1 MEGGDAPWWCRR
13 RRSQL
18 GGSPRCSRS
27 ACRRGDAVEGHCS
40 ASGRGG
46 RRLPLQGPSRR
57 GRGRRRGAREGEGV
71 PVEDEV
77 ALARGRA
84 VGDHARERVVAR
96 AHVDRA
102 RAVRGDLP
110 PPPPHRPAPQPQ
122 PGRAR
127 ARRAVPCKV
136 SASAAGRGATF
147 SPRFTIVSSKPA
159 SLPNCC
165 SVSPMRPCSTP
176 TRPVIFTGRW
186 ECRASA
192 SCAVLRS
199 AREPSPGE
207 RNGGWLRAGQ
217 TLPIQASATAATGH
231 REGSGVL

>member
-1 MEGGDAPWWCRR
+1 M
-13 RRSQL
+13 
-18 GGSPRCSRS
+18 
-27 ACRRGDAVEGHCS
+27 
-40 ASGRGG
+40 
-46 RRLPLQGPSRR
+46 
-57 GRGRRRGAREGEGV
+57 

-110 PPPPHRPAPQPQ
+110 PPPRPRPAPQPR

-127 ARRAVPCKV
+127 ARRAAPCKV
-136 SASAAGRGATF
+136 SARAAGRGVTF

-165 SVSPMRPCSTP
+165 SVNPMRPCSTP

-186 ECRASA
+186 ERRSSA
-192 SCAVLRS
+192 SCAVLRL